1 MRTFKFNQ
9 LMTFVLVLT
18 LFSCTDDGDPVTPPS
33 NPEVLPTAAFSVDV
47 NSLVVGQDITFTDAS
62 TNGTATITS
71 WNWTFEGA
79 TPSTSTDKNP
89 VVRYNGIGEFNVSL
103 TVSSLVGPNT
113 VSTDYAITADCATY
127 ACEKYPVVKE
137 ENIFYGVD
145 DAHSMTIYQAR
156 SNHNVNRPA
165 ILING
170 GGAYEG
176 SNLDELDE
184 LARRLSSYGFVVA
197 TAKYRN
203 GIGNATANLMRGMVD
218 SKAAVRYLRASA
230 MTYGIDP
237 NQIFVGGWSS
247 GAYNALTHGYWQAE
261 DVPDLLMDTVVPG
274 FIASW
279 EGNQGNPGVSSEIS
293 GVISLGG
300 SLFGMDEAFEDD
312 LWITESDVPLFAVHG
327 ELDSDVPCGTTQL
340 PTTNWEFGA
349 CTIDARLQ
357 AVGVRSELIVI
368 SNGGHSAPR
377 LSENIDTY
385 LPLLVNFLTT
395 S

>member
-1 MRTFKFNQ
+1 
-9 LMTFVLVLT
+9 MTLVLVLT
-18 LFSCTDDGDPVTPPS
+18 LFSCTTEPPGPE
-33 NPEVLPTAAFSVDV
+33 NPNSEVPTAAFTVDV
-47 NSLVVGQDITFTDAS
+47 NTLVVGQDITFTDTS
-62 TNGTATITS
+62 TNGTETITS

-79 TPSTSTDKNP
+79 TPSTSTEKNP
-89 VVRYNGIGEFNVSL
+89 VVRYNGIGEFNVRL
-103 TVSSLVGPNT
+103 TVSSAAGANT
-113 VSTDYAITADCATY
+113 LSEDYVITQDCPTY
-127 ACEKYPVVKE
+127 SCQKFPVVVE
-137 ENIFYGVD
+137 ENVSYGVD
-145 DAHSMTIYQAR
+145 NASHRMNIYQAR
-156 SNHNVNRPA
+156 SNQNVNRPA

-176 SNLDELDE
+176 SDLSEIDE
-184 LARRLSSYGFVVA
+184 LARRLSSYGFVVV

-218 SKAAVRYLRASA
+218 SKAAVRFLRANA
-230 MTYGIDP
+230 MNLGIDP

-261 DVPDLLMDTVVPG
+261 DVPDFLMDTVVPG

-300 SLFGMDEAFEDD
+300 SLFGTEEAFEND
-312 LWITESDVPLFAVHG
+312 LWITDSDVPLFAVHG
-327 ELDSDVPCGTTQL
+327 ELDSEVPCGSTQL

-368 SNGGHSAPR
+368 PNGGHSAPR